1 MFVLFFF
8 FVCLL
13 SVRLVER
20 ARARAQGAPRAGT
33 TASRTR
39 TTKHAITPHPRPN
52 EASPPPSKKKTTH
65 THTHNFT
72 GQGNLYFSF
81 SAICGW
87 LVAAVLHATVVLLA
101 VLGCVGVLSPG
112 GHADRAGGQTWSLYQ
127 AGLAMFTV
135 VIVTVHLQLA
145 MVVDQWT
152 WMHHASMW
160 GAIALWFVFLLAFG
174 AFPVRFS
181 ADLYDLL
188 RGVAGNAPSFWLL
201 VLVVPLMCVVPVF
214 FFRAARR
221 QLRPELYQVVQ
232 EVAARERKG
241 EDLSVGAVSAGR
253 AALQEVQRAVSRAG
267 QLVARASRHTL
278 LTPSAGGLTAAEL
291 AAVGGAA
298 GGGPS
303 AGASSRQARHR
314 RLRSHTGYVPAYDPK
329 SRVYDLDRIYAAGGA
344 GGSGGGGAPH
354 AQTDWGEVAGG
365 DRSPGGGAGRFV
377 PASAPGELGR
387 PSWGP
392 EFAHGSGGA
401 AVAAAAAAVAASG
414 PSAMGGGEAG
424 GEAGDAGQMGT
435 VDDNPY
441 ATTNPV
447 MEHLEEAFARDPR
460 RHRRAASLSLLSLPA
475 SVAVAFGGG
484 GGGNGGGG
492 GGGAGGGGGLLPRLR
507 STSAS
512 LRGILPPILRT
523 PSARSSAAS
532 TTVVGGGSRGSS
544 APGSRA
550 LSPAQTL
557 GGGAGRAASG
567 GFALSPRSSSGGRTP
582 VVLSPAGSMGLP
594 PSAIGGGGGG
604 AVDAAAAAAAGPPG
618 ATATPPPPALMA
630 TRLSTLP
637 EAASTELVGAGA
649 SATHASAA
657 GGVPSRPLPGLRA
670 TGSERPSA
678 EEEEEAAEA
687 EAARRAQ
694 P

>member
-1 MFVLFFF
+1 MW
-8 FVCLL
+8 
-13 SVRLVER
+13 SAR
-20 ARARAQGAPRAGT
+20 ARARKERRAQARRPHARGLL
-33 TASRTR
+33 TR
-39 TTKHAITPHPRPN
+39 HR
-52 EASPPPSKKKTTH
+52 PPSAPERGVPPSFQKKKKTTH

-112 GHADRAGGQTWSLYQ
+112 GRADRAGGQTWSLYQ

-447 MEHLEEAFARDPR
+447 MEHLEQAFARDPR

-475 SVAVAFGGG
+475 AAAAV
-484 GGGNGGGG
+484 
-492 GGGAGGGGGLLPRLR
+492 LPRLR
-507 STSAS
+507 SSAS
-512 LRGILPPILRT
+512 IRSLLPPLLRT
-523 PSARSSAAS
+523 PSARSAS
-532 TTVVGGGSRGSS
+532 TTGGGGGGG
-544 APGSRA
+544 GSRA
-550 LSPAQTL
+550 LSPAGTVV
-557 GGGAGRAASG
+557 AGSG
-567 GFALSPRSSSGGRTP
+567 LLSPRSVAGSAGGGGTGGGGSGAP
-582 VVLSPAGSMGLP
+582 SPPAPPLSLSPAGSAPPPLALGAVPGVVEEAPVPPPQQQQPLP
-594 PSAIGGGGGG
+594 ARLSALPEASAATEAAPSSGGG
-604 AVDAAAAAAAGPPG
+604 AVAGG
-618 ATATPPPPALMA
+618 
-630 TRLSTLP
+630 R
-637 EAASTELVGAGA
+637 AASAGAGV
-649 SATHASAA
+649 T
-657 GGVPSRPLPGLRA
+657 SRALPDLLRA
-670 TGSERPSA
+670 TGSERESR
-678 EEEEEAAEA
+678 EEEEEGKE
-687 EAARRAQ
+687 Q
-694 P
+694 

>member
-1 MFVLFFF
+1 VW
-8 FVCLL
+8 
-13 SVRLVER
+13 SAR
-20 ARARAQGAPRAGT
+20 ARARKERRAQARRPHARGLL
-33 TASRTR
+33 TR
-39 TTKHAITPHPRPN
+39 HR
-52 EASPPPSKKKTTH
+52 PPSAPERGVPPSFQKKKKTTH

-112 GHADRAGGQTWSLYQ
+112 GRADRAGGQTWSLYQ

-475 SVAVAFGGG
+475 SVAGAFGGGG

-492 GGGAGGGGGLLPRLR
+492 GGGGAGGGGLLPRLR

-649 SATHASAA
+649 SAAHASAA

-678 EEEEEAAEA
+678 EEEEAEA